1 MSKIVLIEETEWKE
15 GSWSGYDGYRI
26 VCDDG
31 KDIKM
36 GISNGQ
42 SCCENWGYLTSE
54 DDLQQYVGAELLG
67 VKVVDEALNVSTC
80 PEVYEGGITFINVE
94 TSKGMFQFVAYNEH
108 NGYYSHDCVLIE
120 NGVKIH
126 KECL

>member
-1 MSKIVLIEETEWKE
+1 MSKIVLIEDTSWSE
-15 GSWSGYDGYRI
+15 GSWNGYDGYRI

-42 SCCENWGYLTSE
+42 NCCENWGYLTSE
-54 DDLQQYVGAELLG
+54 DNLQQYVGAELLS
-67 VKVVDEALNVSTC
+67 VKVVDEALNVETC
-80 PEVYEGGITFINVE
+80 PDVYEGGVTFINVE

-120 NGVKIH
+120 NSVKLHEEYI
-126 KECL
+126 

>member
-1 MSKIVLIEETEWKE
+1 MAKIVVIEETTWTE
-15 GSWSGYDGYRI
+15 GGWSGYDGYRI
-26 VCDDG
+26 ICDDG

-54 DDLQQYVGAELLG
+54 DDLQHYVGAELIS
-67 VKVVDEALNVSTC
+67 VDVVDQALNVETC
-80 PEVYEGGITFINVE
+80 PDVYEGGVTFINVL
-94 TSKGMFQFVAYNEH
+94 TSKGLFQFVAYNEH

-120 NGVKIH
+120 NSVKTY
-126 KECL
+126 EEYL